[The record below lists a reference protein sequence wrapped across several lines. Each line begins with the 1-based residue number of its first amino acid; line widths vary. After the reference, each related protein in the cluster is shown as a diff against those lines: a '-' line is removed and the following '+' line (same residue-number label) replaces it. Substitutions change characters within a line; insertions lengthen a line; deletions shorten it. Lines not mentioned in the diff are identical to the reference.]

1 MRSSRRRRSFSL
13 AIAAGFVG
21 TVWLMA
27 QSAQKFADREHRMIP
42 FIEKFR
48 SIKESVKKFGGI

>member
-13 AIAAGFVG
+13 AIAAGFIG

-27 QSAQKFADREHRMIP
+27 QSAKEFGDTEHRIIP